1 MRAAHITFV
10 YLIAFCCLGRSSSI
24 DAHETRFNA
33 AVFHLGSAQGSHNSD
48 IEALTKVLNQRTQV
62 DPTEK
67 TWLQISEDEIDKAPP
82 FLWIFIAPQANWS
95 EALGE
100 QLRRYLSKGGTL
112 VLEMEHFA
120 AQAKVDQLRAE
131 VFPDQKLRAL
141 KQDELLMRTFY
152 ILPPK
157 MSSSLKTISRA
168 GRVVWVE
175 AARPLLK
182 GLSRSTAQRE
192 QRLRTC
198 VNIVLYALTGS
209 YKDDLTHLKFLMRRQ
224 KR

>member
-1 MRAAHITFV
+1 
-10 YLIAFCCLGRSSSI
+10 
-24 DAHETRFNA
+24 
-33 AVFHLGSAQGSHNSD
+33 
-48 IEALTKVLNQRTQV
+48 
-62 DPTEK
+62 
-67 TWLQISEDEIDKAPP
+67 
-82 FLWIFIAPQANWS
+82 
-95 EALGE
+95 
-100 QLRRYLSKGGTL
+100 
-112 VLEMEHFA
+112 
-120 AQAKVDQLRAE
+120 

-152 ILPPK
+152 ILTPK